1 MDFPLAATDWELL
14 FTPKKGNAEKN
25 ARFRAR
31 FNSIPQYRQYAVHA
45 HDSARKKWDHK
56 SAPVDNW
63 YGN

>member
-1 MDFPLAATDWELL
+1 MDFPLAATESYCS
-14 FTPKKGNAEKN
+14 PQKKGNDEKN

-31 FNSIPQYRQYAVHA
+31 FNSIPQYRQCAVHA
-45 HDSARKKWDHK
+45 HGSARKKWDHE